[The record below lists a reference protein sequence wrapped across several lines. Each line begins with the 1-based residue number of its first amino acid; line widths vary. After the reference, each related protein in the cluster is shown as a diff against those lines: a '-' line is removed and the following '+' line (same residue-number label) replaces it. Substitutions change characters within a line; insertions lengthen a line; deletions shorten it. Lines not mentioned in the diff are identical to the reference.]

1 MSDNNAIENNTEK
14 TEQNK
19 NTQTENTKISQ
30 MSSQNKKLRGILHII
45 LAAFSFS
52 LMTLFLKLAGD
63 LPTMQKVFFRNAVAL
78 ILAVSI
84 LMKSEEKF
92 KIKRQSY
99 VGILCRCLF
108 GTAGVIANF
117 WAIDRLGLADSN
129 MLNKMSPFFAMIMSI
144 FILKEKPNAF
154 EWGTVIL
161 AFIGVVFIV
170 KPGMGLASLP
180 ALVGLFSG
188 FGAGTAYSFLRSVTS
203 KGERG
208 TIVVMCFSLFST
220 LVSLPFI
227 IFDFH
232 PMTAKQ
238 WIFMILAGC
247 GAMGGQMNITA
258 AYTYAPAKEIS
269 VYDYIQVV
277 FAAIWGIFIFSEIPD
292 ILSIIGYVIIIGA
305 GVIRWRYTLWKE
317 SNNSN

>member
-1 MSDNNAIENNTEK
+1 MDNNK
-14 TEQNK
+14 
-19 NTQTENTKISQ
+19 KIN
-30 MSSQNKKLRGILHII
+30 NKKLRGIFHII

-78 ILAVSI
+78 IMAVS
-84 LMKSEEKF
+84 LLARSEEKF
-92 KIKRQSY
+92 KIMKQSY
-99 VGILCRCLF
+99 RGIICRCLF

-154 EWGTVIL
+154 EWFTVVL

-170 KPGMGLASLP
+170 KPGMGLASIP

-188 FGAGTAYSFLRSVTS
+188 FGAGTAYAFLRSVTS

-220 LVSLPFI
+220 MVSLPFLLL
-227 IFDFH
+227 DYH
-232 PMTAKQ
+232 VMSTRQ
-238 WIFMILAGC
+238 WIFMILAGAA
-247 GAMGGQMNITA
+247 AMGGQMNITA

-269 VYDYIQVV
+269 VYDYVQVV

-292 ILSIIGYVIIIGA
+292 ILSCIGYVIIIGA
-305 GVIRWRYTLWKE
+305 GVIRWRYTLKKDSIERE
-317 SNNSN
+317 SEASKQQE